1 MRRISALFF
10 AILFCSAAVLF
21 AQTPSSQ
28 TDKST
33 STAPKEQA
41 RSATKPDS
49 AGGDFQDAGKQ
60 ITTEYGKGGKAMG
73 HGGKKLGQETAHG
86 EPVKGAAGFGK
97 GVGSFGKHVGMGT
110 GKAAKDVGKGTARG
124 ARAVASAFG
133 KLL

>member
-10 AILFCSAAVLF
+10 AILFCSAVVLF
-21 AQTPSSQ
+21 AQTPSTQ
-28 TDKST
+28 DDKST
-33 STAPKEQA
+33 PTAPKEQA
-41 RSATKPDS
+41 SNPTKPAS

-73 HGGKKLGQETAHG
+73 HGGKELGQETAHG

>member
-21 AQTPSSQ
+21 AQTASTQ

-33 STAPKEQA
+33 STATKEQP
-41 RSATKPDS
+41 RNATKPDS
-49 AGGDFQDAGKQ
+49 AGGEFQDAGKQ

-73 HGGKKLGQETAHG
+73 HGGKELGQETAHG